1 MFDIKKEKV
10 EIKMNKALIIAI
22 AIISIIVS
30 AQIGFAATA
39 STGSQTRPT
48 IKVEPSYLSVSQ
60 GDTFTVNIVVD
71 PDGTEIAGVDYILRF
86 DNTVLKALSQNQG
99 PFLGGNIV
107 TNDIDNPSSSLDYG
121 EWRTGSGGVTDPGV
135 LTTIEFEVISTGISE
150 LHFEHVLLSDPD
162 GDRIRGVA
170 ICNGRVGIAQPSTPF
185 MISGY
190 VFQEDESVCNNPAVT
205 ITNLNTC
212 REWAAVAAEGSNYY
226 RIVLASCDDV
236 IANDTLRFN
245 ATSPGGCIVTEHT
258 VTPDDVAAGGFECNI
273 TPEFC
278 PGDVNGDGKITPA
291 DAVIA
296 LQMAVRGDYNK
307 IADVSGDGS
316 VTSLDALM
324 ILQAAAKNID
334 IS

>member
-1 MFDIKKEKV
+1 MELKKPYSRGT
-10 EIKMNKALIIAI
+10 IIAI
-22 AIISIIVS
+22 IAIIATIQAAS
-30 AQIGFAATA
+30 AAPAM
-39 STGSQTRPT
+39 S
-48 IKVEPSYLSVSQ
+48 VEPSYIGVSQ

-71 PDGTEIAGVDYILRF
+71 PDGTEIYGASYILRF
-86 DNTVLKALSQNQG
+86 DNTVLKALNQNKG
-99 PFLGGNIV
+99 LFLGGNIM
-107 TNDIDNPSSSLDYG
+107 TDTIDNPSGSLDYG
-121 EWRTGSGGVTDPGV
+121 EWRTGGGVTDPGV

-150 LHFEHVLLSDPD
+150 LRFEDILLSDPD
-162 GDRIRGVA
+162 GGRIRGVT

-185 MISGY
+185 VISGY
-190 VFQEDESVCNNPAVT
+190 VFNEDEGVCNNPAVT

-212 REWAAVAAEGSNYY
+212 RKWVAVSTESSNYY

-245 ATSPGGCIVTEHT
+245 TTSLDGCIITEYT
-258 VTPDDVAAGGFECNI
+258 ITPADVAAGGFEYNI

-278 PGDVNGDGKITPA
+278 PGDVNGDDEITPA
-291 DAVIA
+291 DAAIV
-296 LQMAVRGDYNK
+296 LQMAVRGDNNK

-334 IS
+334 IL